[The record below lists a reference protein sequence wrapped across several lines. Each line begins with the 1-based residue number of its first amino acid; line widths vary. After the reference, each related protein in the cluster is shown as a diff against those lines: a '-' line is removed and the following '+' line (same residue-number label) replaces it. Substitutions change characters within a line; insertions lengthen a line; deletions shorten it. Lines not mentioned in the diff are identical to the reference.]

1 MRKIYKLYFLLTILL
16 FSGCYNLIPTRVYKN
31 PSKYG
36 FDAMIP
42 TYWDGQYP
50 VRYWENT
57 IKIGE
62 EWTDLNG
69 MTWVIEKHPNMDD
82 ILIIRTDI
90 TQ

>member
-1 MRKIYKLYFLLTILL
+1 
-16 FSGCYNLIPTRVYKN
+16 
-31 PSKYG
+31 
-36 FDAMIP
+36 MIP

-50 VRYWENT
+50 VRYWEGT

-62 EWTDLNG
+62 EWTDWNG